1 MKKALHF
8 KTGFKFP
15 VLRKGPTAASAAAFV
30 ITVAMIIA
38 LDQSNRVNIEGF
50 EAGKVAD
57 RDVTA
62 DQPVSYIDHEAT
74 RIRVEAQEHLVPAVF
89 KYSVQVNQEMRKA
102 YERFS
107 LFSGELFSSGV
118 SLENYK
124 LRVQSE
130 FPGLGTAGALETLF
144 RDPGRDDSLERG
156 LAALEYFIESGIFNM
171 SVSDLIEYN
180 PDTVELLHNYG
191 NRIERERIDPGKLI
205 TLERLPSVF
214 SRYCDNEGLSR
225 NFRDGAGGIVLA
237 ILRENVFFSPEDTE
251 QKLAEARGRIEPVYR
266 YIERGEKIIRK
277 GFIVTSGEME
287 QLRALDLSLSR
298 RDPRLI
304 TGQILLLLL
313 LYVLVVFLFGK
324 RFAGRLLSPREC
336 YMMILL
342 AAGYLI
348 GAAAAR
354 YLAGLPENYPLSL
367 LLPTALVVM
376 LPGIL
381 IGFPA
386 AVVSAL
392 VLPLGAFLSDSFD
405 ISAYVFSLG
414 SGIAAAFVLQNAEKR
429 MDLVRAGLFVAA
441 VNAVSALAILLLRQA
456 PAPDYLPVLFWAA
469 FNGIASGMLVLGILP
484 VIEQA
489 LNAITPFRLIEL
501 SDLNSP
507 VLKRLFNAAP
517 GTYSHSLMVANLAES
532 ACQEIGANALLAR
545 VGAYY
550 HDIGKMDQSEY
561 FVENQ
566 TSYNKHKDISP
577 RLSATIIRNHVK
589 VGIEKARAL
598 GLPDAVIAFIAE
610 HHGNS
615 LITWFY
621 NEALKKEGRVNA
633 VDFTYP
639 GNPPRSRE
647 SAVVMLADV
656 TEAAVRTLKKPTATR
671 LEKYIRE
678 LFDAKISGGQLSQ
691 SDLTFRDVETIKNAF
706 VKVLAGYY
714 HSRIEYPKL
723 SPEILRAAGKIAGIP
738 GERNGNGKAGSEPG
752 DSDEDAGETD
762 EDDDRAD
769 EESARTDEDDEAVTN
784 GETADKDDGST
795 DKEAG
800 GEGEKAGRTDEKA
813 GITDEKAGV
822 TDKKA
827 GKTDAKPGKRRAGPG
842 KTRRTGKP

>member
-1 MKKALHF
+1 VKKITPF
-8 KTGFKFP
+8 KNNFTFP
-15 VLRKGPTAASAAAFV
+15 VLRTGPAAASAAAFV
-30 ITVAMIIA
+30 ISVVMIIA
-38 LDQSNRVNIEGF
+38 LDQHSRINFEGF

-62 DQPVSYIDHEAT
+62 DQPVSYIDQEAT
-74 RIRVEAQEHLVPAVF
+74 MLRIEAQEHLVPAVF
-89 KYSVQVNQEMRKA
+89 KYSVAVNQEMRKT

-107 LFSGELFSSGV
+107 YFLGELFSSGV
-118 SLENYK
+118 SFESCR

-130 FPGLGTAGALETLF
+130 FPELAAAGTLAALETLF
-144 RDPGRDDSLERG
+144 NDPDRDDSLARG
-156 LAALEYFIESGIFNM
+156 LAALDFFIESGIFNM
-171 SVSDLIEYN
+171 SALALVQYN

-191 NRIERERIDPGKLI
+191 TRLEREQIDFSKVI
-205 TLERLPSVF
+205 TMERLPTVF
-214 SRYCDNEGLSR
+214 SRYCEDEGLSR
-225 NFRDGAGGIVLA
+225 NFREGAGKIVLA
-237 ILRENVFFSPEDTE
+237 VLEENVFFSPEDTE
-251 QKLAEARGRIEPVYR
+251 LRLAEVREQIEPVYQ

-304 TGQILLLLL
+304 TGQVLILFL
-313 LYVLVVFLFGK
+313 LYVLIVFLLGK
-324 RFAGRLLSPREC
+324 RFAGRLLSRREC

-342 AAGYLI
+342 AAGYLV
-348 GAAAAR
+348 GAAAAK
-354 YLAGLPENYPLSL
+354 YLAGLPENFPLSL

-392 VLPLGAFLSDSFD
+392 VLPLGAFLADSFD
-405 ISAYVFSLG
+405 ISAYILSLG
-414 SGIAAAFVLQNAEKR
+414 SGLSAAFALQNAEKR

-441 VNAVSALAILLLRQA
+441 VNAVSAAAVLLLRQA
-456 PAPDYLPVLFWAA
+456 PAPDYLPVVFWAA

-566 TSYNKHKDISP
+566 TNYNKHKDISP
-577 RLSATIIRNHVK
+577 RLSATVIRNHVK
-589 VGIEKARAL
+589 VGIEKARAM

-621 NEALKKEGRVNA
+621 NEALKKEGQVNP

-656 TEAAVRTLKKPTATR
+656 TEAAVRTLKKPTATK
-671 LEKYIRE
+671 LEKYIQG
-678 LFDAKISGGQLSQ
+678 LFDTKVSGGQLSQ
-691 SDLTFRDVETIKNAF
+691 SELTFRDLETIKNAF
-706 VKVLAGYY
+706 IKVLTGYY

-723 SPEILRAAGKIAGIP
+723 SQEVLAGKNEKTAN
-738 GERNGNGKAGSEPG
+738 EKTVNGKTAHGKTVNGKA
-752 DSDEDAGETD
+752 
-762 EDDDRAD
+762 
-769 EESARTDEDDEAVTN
+769 
-784 GETADKDDGST
+784 DK
-795 DKEAG
+795 
-800 GEGEKAGRTDEKA
+800 
-813 GITDEKAGV
+813 
-822 TDKKA
+822 
-827 GKTDAKPGKRRAGPG
+827 P
-842 KTRRTGKP
+842 

>member
-1 MKKALHF
+1 VKKTSFF
-8 KTGFKFP
+8 KNFKSGFKLP
-15 VLRKGPTAASAAAFV
+15 ALRRGSTTASVAAFV
-30 ITVAMIIA
+30 ITVVIIIT
-38 LDQSNRVNIEGF
+38 LDQNSRINVGEF

-74 RIRVEAQEHLVPAVF
+74 KIRIEAEEHLVSAVF
-89 KYSVQVNQEMRKA
+89 KYSVPANQEMRKT
-102 YERFS
+102 YERFL
-107 LFSGELFSSGV
+107 LFSGELFSSGA
-118 SLENYK
+118 SFETYR

-130 FPGLGTAGALETLF
+130 FPGLAAPGTLEALF
-144 RDPGRDDSLERG
+144 NDPDRNDSLTQG
-156 LAALEYFIESGIFNM
+156 LAALDFFIESGIFNM
-171 SVSDLIEYN
+171 SASALIQYN
-180 PDTVELLHNYG
+180 PDAVELLHNYG
-191 NRIERERIDPGKLI
+191 TRVERERIDPGKVI
-205 TLERLPSVF
+205 TLERLPAVF
-214 SRYCDNEGLSR
+214 SRYCEDEGLSR

-237 ILRENVFFSPEDTE
+237 VLRENVFFSSEDTE
-251 QKLAEARGRIEPVYR
+251 LKLSEVRSRIEPVYR

-277 GFIVTSGEME
+277 GFIVTNGEME
-287 QLRALDLSLSR
+287 RLLALDMSFSR
-298 RDPRLI
+298 RDGRLI
-304 TGQILLLLL
+304 TGQALILFLT
-313 LYVLVVFLFGK
+313 YVLIVFLLGK
-324 RFAGRLLSPREC
+324 RFAGRLLSEREC

-348 GAAAAR
+348 GAAAAK
-354 YLAGLPENYPLSL
+354 YLAGLPENYPFSL

-386 AVVSAL
+386 AVISAL

-405 ISAYVFSLG
+405 ISAYIFSLG
-414 SGIAAAFVLQNAEKR
+414 SGLAAAFALQNAEKR
-429 MDLVRAGLFVAA
+429 MDLVRAGLFIAA

-456 PAPDYLPVLFWAA
+456 PVVDYLPVLFWAA

-507 VLKRLFNAAP
+507 ILKRLFNAAP

-566 TSYNKHKDISP
+566 TTYNKHRDISP

-589 VGIEKARAL
+589 VGIEKARAM

-610 HHGNS
+610 HHGSS
-615 LITWFY
+615 LISWFY
-621 NEALKKEGRVNA
+621 NEALKKEGQVNP

-656 TEAAVRTLKKPTATR
+656 TEAAVRTLKKPTAPR
-671 LEKYIRE
+671 LEKYIQE

-691 SDLTFRDVETIKNAF
+691 SELTFRDLETIKNAF
-706 VKVLAGYY
+706 IKVLTGYY
-714 HSRIEYPKL
+714 HSRIEYPKV
-723 SPEILRAAGKIAGIP
+723 SPEILKAAEKNGTADDKIEQGEKNGTPNGKTGTPDGRTAGPDEKPGWNPPVPLPAAGK
-738 GERNGNGKAGSEPG
+738 RGKQ
-752 DSDEDAGETD
+752 
-762 EDDDRAD
+762 
-769 EESARTDEDDEAVTN
+769 ARRE
-784 GETADKDDGST
+784 
-795 DKEAG
+795 
-800 GEGEKAGRTDEKA
+800 
-813 GITDEKAGV
+813 
-822 TDKKA
+822 
-827 GKTDAKPGKRRAGPG
+827 
-842 KTRRTGKP
+842 